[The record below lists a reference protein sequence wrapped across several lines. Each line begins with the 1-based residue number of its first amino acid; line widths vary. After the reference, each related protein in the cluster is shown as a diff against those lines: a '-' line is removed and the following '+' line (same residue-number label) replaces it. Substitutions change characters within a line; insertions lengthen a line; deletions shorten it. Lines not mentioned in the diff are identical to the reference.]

1 MRDID
6 LNRLLVFK
14 VVVLAGSFSK
24 AGQQLRIPKSKV
36 SRQIAA
42 LESEMGMPL
51 IYRTTRSFQ
60 LTQAGKDLF
69 QRALPLIADLES
81 VLQNLGDNQSEMQGS
96 LRFTVPEDV
105 GVELMAGLCH
115 EFNLAH
121 PHIQLDVIV
130 DNRSIDLVKEGIDL
144 ALRIART
151 KDSTLTGKKVGA
163 VSLGL
168 YAGPSL
174 FQRHPRPS
182 KIEELT
188 LLPFLSFFGME
199 SQTIRLKGPKASCSV
214 KAQPVF
220 NCNNFFV
227 LKKMALLGNG
237 FALLPSYLVRE
248 EVARGDL
255 VALFKDWRNE
265 EVPVQLLYPA
275 QKNMPARLRSLI
287 DFMARRL
294 GEKLA

>member
-14 VVVLAGSFSK
+14 VVVLTGSFSK
-24 AGQQLRIPKSKV
+24 AGQQMRMPKSRV
-36 SRQIAA
+36 SRQISA
-42 LESEMGMPL
+42 LEREIGMPL

-69 QRALPLIADLES
+69 QRALPALNDLEG
-81 VLQNLGDNQSEMQGS
+81 VLQNIGDTKTEMQGA

-121 PHIQLDVIV
+121 PRVQIDLLV
-130 DNRSIDLVKEGIDL
+130 DNRSIDLVKEGVDL
-144 ALRIART
+144 ALRIGKI
-151 KDSTLTGKKVGA
+151 KDSSLTGKKVGE
-163 VSLGL
+163 VRLEL
-168 YAGPSL
+168 YAGTAL
-174 FQRHPRPS
+174 FQRHPRPQ
-182 KIEELT
+182 KIEELSQ
-188 LLPFLSFFGME
+188 LPFMSFFGAE
-199 SQTIRLKGPKASCSV
+199 PQNLKLKGSKSTCQLKTKPAFS
-214 KAQPVF
+214 
-220 NCNNFFV
+220 CNNFFV
-227 LKKMALLGNG
+227 LKKMALSGNG
-237 FALLPSYLVRE
+237 YALLPSYIVRE

-255 VALFKDWRNE
+255 VPLFKDWRYE
-265 EVPVQLLYPA
+265 EVPVQLLYPQ
-275 QKNMPARLRSLI
+275 QKNMPPRLRTFI

>member
-14 VVVLAGSFSK
+14 VVVLTGSFSK
-24 AGQQLRIPKSKV
+24 AGQQMRMPKSRV

-42 LESEMGMPL
+42 LERELGVPL

-69 QRALPLIADLES
+69 QRALPALNDLES
-81 VLQNLGDNQSEMQGS
+81 VLQNLGDSKAEMQGV

-105 GVELMAGLCH
+105 GVELMAGLCN

-121 PHIQLDVIV
+121 PRVHIDLIV
-130 DNRSIDLVKEGIDL
+130 DNRSVDLVKEGVDL
-144 ALRIART
+144 ALRIGKI
-151 KDSTLTGKKVGA
+151 KDSSLTGKKVGE
-163 VSLGL
+163 VRLEL
-168 YAGPSL
+168 YAGTAL
-174 FQRHPRPS
+174 FQRHPKPQ
-182 KIEELT
+182 KIEELSA
-188 LLPFLSFFGME
+188 LPFLSFFGAE
-199 SQTIRLKGPKASCSV
+199 AQNIKLKGTKTSCHLKA
-214 KAQPVF
+214 KPVF

-227 LKKMALLGNG
+227 LKKMALMGNG
-237 FALLPSYLVRE
+237 YSLLPSYIVRE

-255 VALFKDWRNE
+255 VPLFKDWRYE
-265 EVPVQLLYPA
+265 EVPVQLLYPQ
-275 QKNMPARLRSLI
+275 QKNMPPRLRTFI